1 MPKKQAKDKKRKRL
15 AKNKL
20 TGWHGTVHVE
30 LDVER
35 GIYSA

>member
-20 TGWHGTVHVE
+20 LKQQGRTAKQYKRNKKNV
-30 LDVER
+30 
-35 GIYSA
+35 